1 MLESFF
7 GGGGEGG
14 ALCVVLSREESIPQS
29 KFCSVSLST
38 YSYIYIRALNH
49 QVLESCRF

>member
-1 MLESFF
+1 MLESLF

-29 KFCSVSLST
+29 KFCSVSFFQPTL
-38 YSYIYIRALNH
+38 YIYI
-49 QVLESCRF
+49 